1 MADDAFVLLALE
13 AFREGELGWL
23 TPKGVVRFRARGFAD
38 LPSNALLV
46 KATNQVVEF
55 SRGPFVEVRP
65 ISRVEHVM

>member
-13 AFREGELGWL
+13 AFNEGELGWL

-46 KATNQVVEF
+46 KAADQVIEY
-55 SRGPFVEVRP
+55 SRGRFIEVRP
-65 ISRVEHVM
+65 RAEMDQVM